1 MPADE
6 AKATGAMA
14 LFGEKY
20 GDIVRV
26 VSAGSEKAGNVSVEL
41 CGGTHVTNTSNVG
54 LFKIVSESSVAS
66 GVRRIVAVTGSGVI
80 NLLNSYK
87 SAAENAADILKAA
100 GIDDLERRAS
110 QVMSEMK
117 EKEREIEKLRAQIAS
132 SQADDIIKSAKDIG
146 GFKFIASAVS
156 DITPDAARSMCDK
169 IKSDY
174 KNSVVII
181 ASVSGGKV
189 TFASACGSQAVE
201 MGAHAGNIVK
211 KAAMA
216 AGGNGGGRP
225 DSAMAGGK
233 DASKVQQALIAAE
246 EALRETSKA

>member
-1 MPADE
+1 
-6 AKATGAMA
+6 MA

-117 EKEREIEKLRAQIAS
+117 EQEREIEKLRAQIAS

-189 TFASACGSQAVE
+189 TFAAACGKEAVE

-225 DSAMAGGK
+225 DSAMAGGRSLQGAAGAYSGRGGAQRDVK
-233 DASKVQQALIAAE
+233 GLDAAKASAKVV
-246 EALRETSKA
+246 

>member
-1 MPADE
+1 M
-6 AKATGAMA
+6 
-14 LFGEKY
+14 
-20 GDIVRV
+20 
-26 VSAGSEKAGNVSVEL
+26 
-41 CGGTHVTNTSNVG
+41 
-54 LFKIVSESSVAS
+54 AS

-100 GIDDLERRAS
+100 GADDLERRAS

-117 EKEREIEKLRAQIAS
+117 EQEREIEKLRAQIAS

-189 TFASACGSQAVE
+189 TFAAACGSQAVE

-246 EALRETSKA
+246 EALRETSK